1 MSELPLEEKSLMRN
15 LPSSMIVL
23 TVISLLLACGETNV
37 EQKVDRFE
45 YDLPEG
51 GTYTFQAV
59 NENIIQVR
67 FTNDSI
73 KSDQV
78 YAPQGVLT
86 SSMKYSET
94 TQKVV
99 LRTASV
105 RVEIEKDNHLISYY
119 NQEEL
124 KLVDKGGL
132 LLANDSSYYQF
143 ELGREESIYG
153 TGFRALPLNRR
164 GEKLLVYNRPQYGY
178 GWGEKNLNYTIPH
191 WTSSRNY
198 GLLIDN
204 PARAQLDIGATDSS
218 TLTYASK
225 GGNLAYYFING
236 DNQKEL
242 LKQLTTLTGTQ
253 PLPPR
258 WAFGNL
264 QSRFG
269 YRSQQEAEE
278 ILDKS
283 LLAGYPVEAIILDIY
298 WFGPELEDGQMGRLD
313 WDRERWPDPKG
324 MIDRFR
330 EKGVKTIVVTE
341 PFFTRKS
348 KHYSYLSD
356 QNLLAKDSAGKTYD
370 IEDFYFGVGG
380 LLDVFKPE
388 AKEWMWDRYKYIRS
402 FGVDGLWVDLG
413 EPEKHPHDMIHVNG
427 RASQIHGVYG
437 HEWSRMLYDGYGT
450 DYPQERLFHM
460 GRSGFVGTQRFG
472 LIPWTGDVGR
482 GWSGLQAQIPSIL
495 SMGMS
500 GLGYMHSDAGGF
512 SMIDEGDPVLY
523 IRWLQLSTFTSIFR
537 PHADAVVPPEPIFW
551 DLLTQLMVRR
561 IIELRYALLPY
572 HYTLAYENSTEGLPF
587 VRPMFMEFPE
597 ASDTLYQQFMYGQD
611 LLVAPI
617 IDSSKN
623 SRKRVVFPTGEW
635 YDYFRKKKF
644 QGGKDT
650 VVAAAVNDIPLFAK
664 AGAIIPTAINNTSA
678 NTFSG
683 DSLKISYFVSSQA
696 SERTF
701 YFDDGKDPTAI
712 KDNQHELLKSSV
724 DVENGVFSFELR
736 REGYYAGSPIS
747 RSIFWEVVGLKKKP
761 TVLPEGADWDERTK
775 VLTYQL
781 ELEKEATW
789 AVKK

>member
-1 MSELPLEEKSLMRN
+1 MRN
-15 LPSSMIVL
+15 PLSSLIVWA
-23 TVISLLLACGETNV
+23 VISLFLACGETNDV
-37 EQKVDRFE
+37 QKVDRFE
-45 YDLPEG
+45 YDLPNR
-51 GTYTFQAV
+51 GTYIFQAFD
-59 NENIIQVR
+59 ENTIQVR

-73 KSDQV
+73 KSDQM
-78 YAPQGVLT
+78 YAPKGILT
-86 SSMKYSET
+86 FTMMFSET
-94 TQKVV
+94 AQKIV
-99 LRTASV
+99 LGTVKV
-105 RVEIEKDNHLISYY
+105 RVEINKLDHSISYY
-119 NQEEL
+119 DQEDL
-124 KLVDKGGL
+124 KLIDKGGL
-132 LLANDSSYYQF
+132 LLANDSSYFQF
-143 ELGREESIYG
+143 ELSEREAIYG

-178 GWGEKNLNYTIPH
+178 GWGEKNLNYTVPH

-198 GLLIDN
+198 GLLVDN
-204 PARAQLDIGATDSS
+204 PARAQLDIGATDSG

-225 GGNLAYYFING
+225 GGNLTYYFING

-283 LLAGYPVEAIILDIY
+283 LKGGYPVDAIILDIY

-324 MIDRFR
+324 MIDKFR
-330 EKGVKTIVVTE
+330 KKGVKTIVVSE

-348 KHYSYLSD
+348 KHYSYLSE
-356 QNLLAKDSAGKTYD
+356 QNLLAKDSAGNTYD

-388 AKEWMWDRYKYIRS
+388 AKEWMWDQYKYIRS

-437 HEWSRMLYDGYGT
+437 HEWARMLYDGYGT

-482 GWSGLQAQIPSIL
+482 GWSGLKAQMPAIL
-495 SMGMS
+495 SMGLS

-512 SMIDEGDPVLY
+512 SMIDRGDKELY
-523 IRWLQLSTFTSIFR
+523 TRWLQLSTFTSIFR

-551 DLLTQLMVRR
+551 DDDTQVIVKDL
-561 IIELRYALLPY
+561 IDLRYSMLPY

-587 VRPMFMEFPE
+587 VRPMLMEFPE
-597 ASDTLYQQFMYGQD
+597 ASDTLYQQLMYGQD

-617 IDSSKN
+617 VEASK
-623 SRKRVVFPTGEW
+623 STKMVSFPRGEW
-635 YDYFRKKKF
+635 YNYFTGEKF
-644 QGGKDT
+644 AGGRDT
-650 VVAAAVNDIPLFAK
+650 VVLAALNDVPVFAK
-664 AGAIIPTAINNTSA
+664 AGAIIPTSSNTTSA
-678 NTFSG
+678 DTYNG
-683 DSLKISYFVSSQA
+683 ENLKLTYFVGNQPSDRS
-696 SERTF
+696 F
-701 YFDDGKDPTAI
+701 YFDDGEDPKAI
-712 KDNQHELLKSSV
+712 EENRYELLNCFV
-724 DVENGVFSFELR
+724 DVQENTLAFGLSR
-736 REGYYAGSPIS
+736 QGQYPGNPAS
-747 RSIFWEVVGLKKKP
+747 RSITWEVVGLKSKP
-761 TVLPEGADWDERTK
+761 LVMPDGADWEESSK
-775 VLTYQL
+775 VLTYTL
-781 ELEKEATW
+781 TLEKEASW
-789 AVKK
+789 SVKK